1 MDETNLSR
9 LSNLL
14 ITSIEKE
21 EIEKQT
27 KLGINVNRFVSE
39 IATWYEKL
47 RNAMDYRDE
56 EVVRRAAIERIL
68 KRRLLFGGNGPK
80 IASILIRELLWARYF
95 PESSI
100 SEEEVDKVANVI
112 DLYLELR
119 QQLLAQKLKIKID
132 TLIYQLLS
140 SRLEVMLNKNKD
152 IDFISNF
159 IFHILKDHVTIT
171 DDTKETRD
179 IQVFLA
185 VRRSFAKDDLAFL
198 RFRMFEQ
205 YFGQLGKDNI
215 KIIVDNFKEGY
226 IEMERQINYKLKDRI
241 SSYIKRQLP
250 PFLIFSEILKR
261 ERANTRSLIAE
272 TAPFRDSV
280 FKTAESR
287 YQTISGKVHR
297 AIIRSVIFIL
307 LTKFIFAFSVEV
319 TYDNLFHGAI
329 VWKSIAINIFTPPL
343 LMIIASLFIKTPD
356 ARNTERIYDRINSI
370 LFTENPKLDRLL
382 TLSLKPIRKHPILEF
397 IFTFLWWAAFIVS
410 FGSVIYVLKALEF
423 SVVSQVVFIFFL
435 VLVSLFTYRI
445 AQTAYSYTVSARQS
459 LMAPIFDFFFMPIV
473 RVGRR
478 LAEGLAQINIFLY
491 IFDYLIETPF
501 KEVFRFLEQWFFFLQ
516 TKREEL
522 G

>member
-1 MDETNLSR
+1 MDQRNLSR
-9 LSNLL
+9 LANLL
-14 ITSIEKE
+14 ITSIERE
-21 EIEKQT
+21 EIKKQT
-27 KLGINVNRFVSE
+27 KLGISVNRFVSE
-39 IATWYEKL
+39 IASWYEKL

-68 KRRLLFGGNGPK
+68 KRRLLFGGNGIK
-80 IASILIRELLWARYF
+80 IAPILIRELLWARYF

-100 SEEEVDKVANVI
+100 SEEEIDKVANVI

-119 QQLLAQKLKIKID
+119 QHLIRQKLKINAD

-140 SRLEVMLNKNKD
+140 SNLEVMLNKNKD

-159 IFHILKDHVTIT
+159 IFHLLKEQVVIT
-171 DDTKETRD
+171 DDSKETRD
-179 IQVFLA
+179 VQVFLA
-185 VRRSFAKDDLAFL
+185 VRRSFAKDDLGFL

-205 YFGQLGKDNI
+205 YFGELNKNNLES
-215 KIIVDNFKEGY
+215 VAANFKKGMD
-226 IEMERQINYKLKDRI
+226 EMDRQINYKLKDRI
-241 SSYIKRQLP
+241 SSYIKKQLP
-250 PFLIFSEILKR
+250 PFLIFSEILRR
-261 ERANTRSLIAE
+261 ERTNTRALIAE
-272 TAPFRDSV
+272 QEAFRESIFEAAD
-280 FKTAESR
+280 SR

-297 AIIRSVIFIL
+297 AIVRSVIFIL
-307 LTKFIFAFSVEV
+307 LTKFIFAFSVEA
-319 TYDNLFHGAI
+319 TYNNLVYGEI
-329 VWKSIAINIFTPPL
+329 IWKSTIINILTPPI

-356 ARNTERIYDRINSI
+356 AKNTERIYERMLNI
-370 LFTENPKLDRLL
+370 LFTEKPQLDRLL
-382 TLSLKPIRKHPILEF
+382 TLSLKPVRKHPILDF
-397 IFTFLWWAAFIVS
+397 IFTFLWWAAFILS
-410 FGSVIYVLKALEF
+410 FGSIIYLLKGLEF

-445 AQTAYSYTVSARQS
+445 YQTAQSYTVRVRQS
-459 LMAPIFDFFFMPIV
+459 LLAPIVDFFFMPII